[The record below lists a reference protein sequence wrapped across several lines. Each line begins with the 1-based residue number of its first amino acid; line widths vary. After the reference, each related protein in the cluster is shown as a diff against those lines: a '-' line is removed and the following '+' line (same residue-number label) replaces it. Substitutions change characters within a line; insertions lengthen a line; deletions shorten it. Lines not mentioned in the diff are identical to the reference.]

1 MALTTSFPLTLPVSE
16 FPIKFRMPTGKDQC
30 FSLANQ
36 DREKGLI
43 AEFILAVRCIES
55 INGHE
60 INPEDYVQTFH
71 ALALPDINHYFDVF
85 AAMFLGDAE
94 KRETAKDI
102 AKKLLSGQ
110 SIVGTQKKS
119 PATVVTGKKED
130 LAS

>member
-1 MALTTSFPLTLPVSE
+1 MAPTTSFPLTLPSSE

-43 AEFILAVRCIES
+43 AEYILAVRCIES
-55 INGHE
+55 VNGYE
-60 INPEDYVQTFH
+60 INPDDYVQTFH
-71 ALALPDINHYFDVF
+71 ALALPDINYYFDVF

-94 KRETAKDI
+94 KRETAKDM
-102 AKKLLSGQ
+102 AKKLLNGE

-119 PATVVTGKKED
+119 PATVAIGKKED
-130 LAS
+130 SAN